1 MLIRLF
7 YLFYKM
13 SHELIE
19 LFIYYSS
26 TGIIGSFTVKGTTI
40 HEFFLGN
47 TNIGGTAFP
56 NADTA
61 VTIVT
66 LVPHFPEVIAPSL
79 RLPLASTNLFG
90 FGTVDTPVLSTF
102 HICDA
107 HQKLQRNCQ
116 KQLRGSEHQLMLS
129 YQGWWVLAYE

>member
-7 YLFYKM
+7 YLFYKIL
-13 SHELIE
+13 HELKE

-56 NADTA
+56 NTDA

-66 LVPHFPEVIAPSL
+66 FPEVIAPSL
-79 RLPLASTNLFG
+79 RLALASTNLFG
-90 FGTVDTPVLSTF
+90 LGTVDTPVLSTF

-116 KQLRGSEHQLMLS
+116 KQLRGSEH
-129 YQGWWVLAYE
+129 